1 MVFLDTN
8 TYILIEDRNFKTY
21 MKENYGI
28 TLDNCYVF
36 TEEHRIGVHTDGA
49 YGVLKTLGIPK
60 ISSRFDEYSP
70 M

>member
-1 MVFLDTN
+1 
-8 TYILIEDRNFKTY
+8 